1 MTRQG
6 NRRSTIYKGADGHW
20 HGRVTVGLT
29 DEGRVDRRHVMSR
42 SKSVVVEKVR
52 ALERARDQGQLGK
65 VSERWTVED
74 WLEHWLENI
83 TRPFVK
89 QNTYEGY
96 RAAVRKH
103 LIPGL
108 GRHRLDAL
116 KPEHLERLYV
126 AMLKLP
132 TRRGTLMSPG
142 RVHQVHR
149 TLRAALN
156 EAVRRGY
163 ITRNPAELAKT
174 PTVDDHEVEPY
185 TVAEVQLLFAAAG
198 QERNGTRWVVALAL
212 GLRQGEALGLKWE
225 DVDWQR
231 ALLTIKRS
239 RTRPRWAH
247 GCGGSCGHKYG
258 GHCPQRQSLRPDADT
273 TKTKAGKRFVPLPA
287 AMLDLLRAHAAA
299 QEVERQTAGQ
309 LWLDQGWIFA
319 TELGEPINPR
329 TDWDRWK
336 KLLAAAGVRDGRLHD
351 ARHTAATVL
360 LLLGVHERTIMSVLG
375 WSTTAMV
382 SRYAHVI
389 APVQADLAA
398 RLDNLL
404 WAGQQQDPI
413 AREDDPSS

>member
-1 MTRQG
+1 
-6 NRRSTIYKGADGHW
+6 
-20 HGRVTVGLT
+20 
-29 DEGRVDRRHVMSR
+29 MSR

-52 ALERARDQGQLGK
+52 VLEKARDQGQLGK

-83 TRPFVK
+83 ARPFVK

-185 TVAEVQLLFAAAG
+185 TVAEVQLLFTAAS

-239 RTRPRWAH
+239 RVRPRWAH

-258 GHCPQRQSLRPDADT
+258 GHCPQRQALRPDADT
-273 TKTKAGKRFVPLPA
+273 TKSKAGQAVRPAPGGHPRPA
-287 AMLDLLRAHAAA
+287 AGTRRRSGASSAQTAAPAVAGPGLDLRHRDSASRSTHGPTGTRGRSCWRGRRARRPAA
-299 QEVERQTAGQ
+299 R
-309 LWLDQGWIFA
+309 
-319 TELGEPINPR
+319 R
-329 TDWDRWK
+329 
-336 KLLAAAGVRDGRLHD
+336 AAHRRHRAPA
-351 ARHTAATVL
+351 ARGARA
-360 LLLGVHERTIMSVLG
+360 TIMSVLG
-375 WSTTAMV
+375 WST
-382 SRYAHVI
+382 R
-389 APVQADLAA
+389 
-398 RLDNLL
+398 R
-404 WAGQQQDPI
+404 W
-413 AREDDPSS
+413 